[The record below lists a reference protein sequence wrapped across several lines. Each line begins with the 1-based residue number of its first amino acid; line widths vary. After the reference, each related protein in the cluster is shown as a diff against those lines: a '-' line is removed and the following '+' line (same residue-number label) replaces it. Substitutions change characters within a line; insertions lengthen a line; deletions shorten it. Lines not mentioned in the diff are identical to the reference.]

1 MKGDEFFRQIAAQPP
16 FNRLSPQLAGFFK
29 DYFRQEKVI
38 SFGRQ
43 SVVNTHF
50 PPFPSAAMD
59 QLVSNFNALGDAVN
73 RRLYSV
79 TLAVTNRCHFHCWHC
94 YNAGRC
100 QTDIPLP
107 ILRRTIS
114 KLQDLG
120 AVVVTLTGGE
130 PLLRRDL
137 EDIVE
142 AFDPRSCLVLGT
154 TGAGLTLARA
164 RRLKAS
170 GLFAVGISLD
180 SETEAEH
187 DQSRGKPGAFR
198 SALRALRTARDA
210 GLYPY
215 VVAVATR
222 TFLEPARFHA
232 FLRFAARQGALEVH
246 LLEPCP
252 AGRLAGRFEV
262 VLNPAERRL
271 IDTYQREAA
280 ADESLPIVSSF
291 AYLES
296 ADAFGCGAGLTHL
309 YIDGSGEVCPCN
321 LVPLSFGNLQREPL
335 DQILKVMA
343 RHFRRARTH
352 CVGHLLAPHTLG
364 LPQPTSP
371 SVSEDLCNRFLPKSP
386 PAPRFFRLLRRPPPR
401 VGARELRQAY
411 NRVHGHY
418 DDFWLSRAAQPIDE
432 LVSQLEW
439 RGSERVFEAGCG
451 TGYATALL
459 CARARQV
466 VGVDLST
473 AMLVN
478 ARQRLSDLRLSNAQ
492 LRTGDALEAL
502 GHESSFDLVFTSWVL
517 GYIPLKPFFERAR
530 DALVKGGRL
539 AFLVHKDNSPREP
552 LEVFAELIAADPLAL
567 TKQVNFD
574 FPRDL
579 AHVRALLEAAG
590 MSVRWLREGS
600 ITFTYPAADQVL
612 EHLIKSGAG
621 TAFHDAV
628 ARSKRKA
635 LMRGFVENLRRRH
648 PGATRFQVTHDFI
661 AGLAEVTDN

>member
-1 MKGDEFFRQIAAQPP
+1 MKGDEFFRRMAAQPP

-29 DYFRQEKVI
+29 HYFRQEKVI
-38 SFGRQ
+38 PFGRQ

-50 PPFPSAAMD
+50 PPFPSPALD
-59 QLVSNFNALGDAVN
+59 QLVNHFNALGSAEN

-79 TLAVTNRCHFHCWHC
+79 TLAVTNRCQFNCWHC

-107 ILRRTIS
+107 VLRQTIAQ
-114 KLQDLG
+114 LQDLG

-137 EDIVE
+137 EDIVA
-142 AFDPRSCLVLGT
+142 AFDARSSLVLGT

-164 RRLKAS
+164 RRLRAG

-180 SETEAEH
+180 SENEAEH
-187 DQSRGKPGAFR
+187 DQGRGKPGAFR

-222 TFLEPARFHA
+222 AFLEPACFHS
-232 FLRFAARQGALEVH
+232 FVRFAARQGALEVH

-252 AGRLAGRFEV
+252 AGRLAGRSEV
-262 VLNPAERRL
+262 VLSAEERRL
-271 IDTYQREAA
+271 IDTYQRGAAGDEA
-280 ADESLPIVSSF
+280 LPIVSSF

-335 DQILKVMA
+335 DQILKAMA
-343 RHFRRARTH
+343 RHFRQPRTH
-352 CVGHLLAPHTLG
+352 CVGRLLAPHTLG
-364 LPQPTSP
+364 LPQPTP
-371 SVSEDLCNRFLPKSP
+371 LPVSEDLCHRFLPKSP
-386 PAPRFFRLLRRPPPR
+386 PVPRFFRLLRQPQAR
-401 VGARELRQAY
+401 VGSRELRQAY
-411 NRVHGHY
+411 NRAHRHY
-418 DDFWLSRAAQPIDE
+418 DDFWLSQAARPIDE
-432 LVSQLEW
+432 LVSQVEW

-466 VGVDLST
+466 VGVDLSN
-473 AMLVN
+473 AMLDH
-478 ARQRLSDLRLSNAQ
+478 ARQRLAGLRLTNAQ
-492 LRTGDALEAL
+492 LRAGDALEAL
-502 GHESSFDLVFTSWVL
+502 GHGGPFDLVFTSWVL
-517 GYIPLKPFFERAR
+517 GYIPLKPFFEHARA
-530 DALVKGGRL
+530 ALLEGGRL

-552 LEVFAELIAADPLAL
+552 LELFAELIAADPSAL
-567 TKQVNFD
+567 TKQVAFD

-579 AHVRALLEAAG
+579 AQVRALLKAAG
-590 MSVRWLREGS
+590 LSVRRLRKGS
-600 ITFTYPAADQVL
+600 VTFTYPTAEQVL

-628 ARSKRKA
+628 APSKRKA
-635 LMRGFVENLRRRH
+635 LTQAFVEKLRQRH
-648 PGATRFQVTHDFI
+648 PVATRFQVTHDFI
-661 AGLAEVTDN
+661 AGQAEKT